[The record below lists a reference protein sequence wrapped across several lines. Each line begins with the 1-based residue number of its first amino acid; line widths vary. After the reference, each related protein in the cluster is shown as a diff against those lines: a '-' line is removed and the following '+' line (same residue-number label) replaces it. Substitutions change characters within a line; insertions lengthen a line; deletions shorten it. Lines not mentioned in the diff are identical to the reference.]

1 MELQERMSK
10 TVKGQVTWADPDKG
24 MKCKACKHLVRVP
37 SHEVGS
43 DKRLCH
49 RCALVKLH
57 TKKNGVPFNGD
68 LAIAC
73 SMFSM

>member
-1 MELQERMSK
+1 
-10 TVKGQVTWADPDKG
+10 
-24 MKCKACKHLVRVP
+24 MKCKACKHLSRIP
-37 SHEVGS
+37 SHEMGS

-49 RCALVKLH
+49 RCDLVKLH
-57 TKKNGVPFNGD
+57 TKKKGVPFNGD